1 MGSFNKN
8 SQKFIFLFTVII
20 VAVVAR
26 IGYAGLSASPADSQV
41 TPSATLAGTNP
52 PHIILEPPAGSA
64 VASSSASLSQAALA
78 SADSAGGANGANNNS
93 AVATQTPY
101 FGETNTAQSVF
112 ARTSAQTAVPSFSK
126 EALLVSDITNNVDF
140 AVVNGDVRWPTASL
154 TKLMTATLAL
164 DHLSL
169 DTRITITPQ
178 MFAVDPAGEHSLVV
192 NGTYTVSDLLHV
204 MLMPSSNV
212 AAEALADYY
221 GHAQFMTEMNAR
233 AAQWGMTNTYFDD
246 PSGLSAANESSAHD
260 LAILATH
267 VYQNYPTVLSY
278 GNTPQITITELQS
291 GAKVNVKSINDFA
304 GNENFI
310 GGKTG
315 YIPQAG
321 DNLLSLFRYNGKPVL
336 IIVLGAADT
345 AQRFGDTTK
354 LLNWFT
360 MNYQ

>member
-8 SQKFIFLFTVII
+8 SQKFIFLFTAIIMAI
-20 VAVVAR
+20 VAR
-26 IGYAGLSASPADSQV
+26 LWYAGLSVSPTNSQI
-41 TPSATLAGTNP
+41 TSSTAMAGTNP
-52 PHIILEPPAGSA
+52 PHIILEPPAGS
-64 VASSSASLSQAALA
+64 VAPSSSSSLQTALT
-78 SADSAGGANGANNNS
+78 SADPAGSGSGAGSSND
-93 AVATQTPY
+93 TQTPY
-101 FGETNTAQSVF
+101 FGETDTTQSVF
-112 ARTSAQTAVPSFSK
+112 VRTAHIAVPVFSK
-126 EALLVSDITNNVDF
+126 EALLVNDITNNVDLA
-140 AVVNGDVRWPTASL
+140 AVNADTRWPTASL

-164 DHLSL
+164 DHLSP

-178 MFAVDPAGEHSLVV
+178 MFAVDPGEKTLVV

-260 LAILATH
+260 LAILASN
-267 VYQNYPTVLSY
+267 VYRNYPTILSY
-278 GNTPQITITELQS
+278 SDTPSIVITELES
-291 GAKVNVKSINDFA
+291 GTKVNVKSINEFA
-304 GNENFI
+304 GDADFI

-360 MNYQ
+360 MNYR